1 MKILKTRAKTHG
13 DYREVA
19 HTSQTLKNLWRAHD
33 GFERLSEAQR
43 ESLDMIAVKVARIL
57 NGNAAE
63 PDHWLDIAGYA
74 TLGGE

>member
-1 MKILKTRAKTHG
+1 MKILKQRAKTHG
-13 DYREVA
+13 NYANVA
-19 HTSQTLKNLWRAHD
+19 HTAQTLKTLFREHD
-33 GFERLSEAQR
+33 SFEHLPETQR
-43 ESLDMIAVKVARIL
+43 ESLDMIATKIARIL